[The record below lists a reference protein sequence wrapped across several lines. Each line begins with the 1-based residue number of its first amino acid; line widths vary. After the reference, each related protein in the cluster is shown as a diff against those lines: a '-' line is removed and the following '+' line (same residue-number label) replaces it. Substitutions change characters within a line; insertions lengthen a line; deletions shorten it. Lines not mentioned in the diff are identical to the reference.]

1 MKIFRE
7 KFLYITVSVLVIVLI
22 ISLLPYSTNK
32 QFLILISAILFGFAF
47 VLCYVIERKIN
58 SVLTKTIDFLN
69 QLSRQEFEKKI
80 DLDSFY
86 LKPGLSRSLN
96 DLSGKLQSIFSNLR
110 KEKNELQAI
119 LSSMNEGVI
128 LISEKGIITHI
139 NKSARDMFQ
148 IEQGKTDKPYWEVI
162 RNKDLKDVIAKALET
177 KSSETKEISLL
188 YPEEK
193 FYRVNAINVDDS
205 SAEIIVV
212 LFDITEFK
220 KLEKIKADF
229 IANVSHELRTPLT
242 SIKGYV
248 ETLEDHAYSN
258 EEERIQFLEIIN
270 KNTDR
275 LINLVSDLLVLSELE
290 SKESFYSPN
299 AGKDF
304 EQINI
309 DEIVYQSAV
318 ALKSKMAEKNLNFDI
333 EIESNLP
340 TYKGNKFLLE
350 QMVSN
355 LVDNA
360 IKYTPCSGDINVRTY
375 KTGKEVV
382 VEISDTG
389 IGIPKEDQDR
399 IFERFYRIDKTRSRK
414 IGGTGL
420 GLSIVKHI
428 VLLHG
433 GTISVNSELNK
444 GSKFTIKLPLKLS
457 ENNPDQ
463 FSSEV

>member
-7 KFLYITVSVLVIVLI
+7 KFLYITISVLVIVFL
-22 ISLLPYSTNK
+22 ISLLPFPVDK
-32 QFLILISAILFGFAF
+32 QYLILISAMMFGFAY

-58 SVLTKTIDFLN
+58 SVLSNTINFLN
-69 QLSRQEFEKKI
+69 QLSKQDFDNKI

-86 LKPGLSRSLN
+86 LRPDLARSLN
-96 DLSGKLQSIFSNLR
+96 ELSGKLRIVFSSLR

-119 LSSMNEGVI
+119 LSAMNEGVI
-128 LISEKGIITHI
+128 LISETGTITLI
-139 NKSARDMFQ
+139 NRSAKAMFQ
-148 IEQGKTDKPYWEVI
+148 IEQQKTDKPYWEII
-162 RNKDLKDVIAKALET
+162 RNKDLKEIIAKVLET
-177 KSSETKEISLL
+177 KKSDTKEISLL
-188 YPEEK
+188 YPEER
-193 FYRVNAINVDDS
+193 FYRVNAITIDDS

-220 KLEKIKADF
+220 KLERIKADF

-258 EEERIQFLEIIN
+258 EEERMQFLEIIN

-290 SKESFYSPN
+290 SKESFYSPST
-299 AGKDF
+299 GKDF

-309 DEIVYQSAV
+309 DEIVNQSV
-318 ALKSKMAEKNLNFDI
+318 VSLKGKMAEKNLEFSLNIGED
-333 EIESNLP
+333 LP
-340 TYKGNKFLLE
+340 SYRGNKFLLE

-360 IKYTPCSGDINVRTY
+360 IKYTPSNGNISVQTY
-375 KTGKEVV
+375 KTDREIII
-382 VEISDTG
+382 EISDTG
-389 IGIPKEDQDR
+389 IGIPKEDLDR

-433 GTISVNSELNK
+433 GSVEVESELNK
-444 GSKFTIKLPLKLS
+444 GSKFIVKLPYKS
-457 ENNPDQ
+457 A
-463 FSSEV
+463 S

>member
-7 KFLYITVSVLVIVLI
+7 KFLYITISVLVIVFL
-22 ISLLPYSTNK
+22 ISLLPFPVDK
-32 QFLILISAILFGFAF
+32 QYLILISAMLFGFAY

-58 SVLTKTIDFLN
+58 SVLSNTINFLN
-69 QLSRQEFEKKI
+69 QLSKQDFDNKI

-86 LKPGLSRSLN
+86 LRPDLARSLN
-96 DLSGKLQSIFSNLR
+96 ELSGKLRIVFSSLR

-119 LSSMNEGVI
+119 LSAMNEGVI
-128 LISEKGIITHI
+128 LISETGTITLI
-139 NKSARDMFQ
+139 NRSAKAMFQ
-148 IEQGKTDKPYWEVI
+148 IEQQKTDKPYWEII
-162 RNKDLKDVIAKALET
+162 RNKDLKEIIAKVLET
-177 KSSETKEISLL
+177 KRSDTKEISLL
-188 YPEEK
+188 YPEER
-193 FYRVNAINVDDS
+193 FYRVNAITIDDS

-220 KLEKIKADF
+220 KLERIKADF

-258 EEERIQFLEIIN
+258 EEERMQFLEIIN

-290 SKESFYSPN
+290 SKESFYSPST
-299 AGKDF
+299 GKDF

-309 DEIVYQSAV
+309 DEIVNQSV
-318 ALKSKMAEKNLNFDI
+318 VSLKGKMAEKNLELSLNI
-333 EIESNLP
+333 EEDLP
-340 TYKGNKFLLE
+340 SYRGNKFLLE

-360 IKYTPCSGDINVRTY
+360 IKYTPSNGNISVQTY
-375 KTGKEVV
+375 KTDREIII
-382 VEISDTG
+382 EISDTG
-389 IGIPKEDQDR
+389 IGIPKEDLDR

-433 GTISVNSELNK
+433 GSVEVESELNK
-444 GSKFTIKLPLKLS
+444 GSKFIVKLPYKS
-457 ENNPDQ
+457 A
-463 FSSEV
+463 S